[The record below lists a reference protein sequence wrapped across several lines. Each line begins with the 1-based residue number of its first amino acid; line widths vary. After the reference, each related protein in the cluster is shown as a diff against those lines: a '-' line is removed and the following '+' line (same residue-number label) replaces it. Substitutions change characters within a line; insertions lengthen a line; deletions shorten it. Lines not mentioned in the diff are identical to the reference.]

1 MQTVTLQGDNHKQ
14 WISALNQVSVTVFL
28 SQWHRKYALSIH
40 YRGSIEWRTCNMEST
55 THCLY
60 LGRIN
65 PGPSKVFTVPFI
77 CGLNR
82 KIAIIHVPDGE
93 WCLKW
98 GLVIPGTLLLAF
110 SVQLFVHFYYR
121 GSRKSL
127 GAGFPSSAVSNKLD
141 LFDLF

>member
-1 MQTVTLQGDNHKQ
+1 
-14 WISALNQVSVTVFL
+14 
-28 SQWHRKYALSIH
+28 
-40 YRGSIEWRTCNMEST
+40 MESIA
-55 THCLY
+55 HCLY
-60 LGRIN
+60 LGSIN

-93 WCLKW
+93 RCLKW
-98 GLVIPGTLLLAF
+98 SLVIGTLLLAF

-127 GAGFPSSAVSNKLD
+127 GAGFPSSAVSNKLN